1 MVIKS
6 QKEKESMIILA
17 VENYMKQGIKKSEA
31 VRRTMSDFNYACEAS
46 IYGILKRN
54 KEKGGNDDKRTA

>member
-1 MVIKS
+1 MVKKS

-54 KEKGGNDDKRTA
+54 KEKGGIK

>member
-6 QKEKESMIILA
+6 QKEKERMICLS
-17 VENYMKQGIKKSEA
+17 VDKYMEQGLKKSEA

-46 IYGILKRN
+46 IYGVLKRN
-54 KEKGGNDDKRTA
+54 KMKGGNNDK

>member
-46 IYGILKRN
+46 IYGILTRN
-54 KEKGGNDDKRTA
+54 KEKGGLK

>member
-1 MVIKS
+1 MVVQS
-6 QKEKESMIILA
+6 
-17 VENYMKQGIKKSEA
+17 VENYMKHGLKKSEA
-31 VRRTMSDFNYACEAS
+31 VRRTMSDFKYACEAS

>member
-6 QKEKESMIILA
+6 QKESMIILA
-17 VENYMKQGIKKSEA
+17 VENYMKQGIKMSEA

-54 KEKGGNDDKRTA
+54 REKGGIK

>member
-6 QKEKESMIILA
+6 QKEKESLVVQS
-17 VENYMKQGIKKSEA
+17 VENYMKQGLKKSEA
-31 VRRTMSDFNYACEAS
+31 VRRTMSDFKYACEAS

-54 KEKGGNDDKRTA
+54 KEKGGYDDKRTA

>member
-6 QKEKESMIILA
+6 QKEKERMICLS
-17 VENYMKQGIKKSEA
+17 VDKYMEQGLKKSEA

-46 IYGILKRN
+46 IYGVLKRN
-54 KEKGGNDDKRTA
+54 KMKGGSNDK